1 MNYVKLLQVQGP
13 VIGTVSKN
21 DSDLKQTNKTVWII
35 INITFHSWNFWAMVL
50 LGKMVKKKIIQS
62 PPLFMI
68 TLKKER
74 KTNDNVR

>member
-1 MNYVKLLQVQGP
+1 
-13 VIGTVSKN
+13 
-21 DSDLKQTNKTVWII
+21 
-35 INITFHSWNFWAMVL
+35 MVL